1 MKLHFYLK
9 HFPPHQ
15 DQFHEGM
22 TKAVHGL
29 AAGLVQQ
36 GVEVVVLCEGPMP
49 GSFRSASGYRIEC
62 FPAPHTSPSFRLSP
76 EFQQYVRT
84 QLGADDLVVLNGIFH
99 QSVYRLSRLLKQARV
114 PYVMAPHDP
123 YHPAIFQKRAFLK
136 QIYWWLC
143 EKPALQSAQAVQMLD
158 GRHGQWLSQ
167 RGVHVP
173 QFAVPNGFAP
183 ENATVARSTYDFD
196 LEHPRFVF
204 LGRLDAH
211 NKGLD
216 LLIQGFVQAALPTAS
231 LTLQGPDWGD
241 RASLEALVQ
250 RLPGHD
256 QIRFRDADYSQ
267 TASAI
272 LTQYDVFCI
281 ASRFEGFSLAALEAM
296 LAGRVLLISDVAG
309 LAPHV
314 AASGCGIVV
323 TPTVEGLRS
332 GMAQLLDRRDEW
344 AVMGQRGRDYALT
357 KLSWASVAQQAVPLY
372 QAQFPP
378 ALTSIGHCPPT
389 ASLTSI

>member
-9 HFPPHQ
+9 HFPPYETH
-15 DQFHEGM
+15 FHEGT

-29 AAGLVQQ
+29 ATGLVEQ
-36 GVEVVVLCEGPMP
+36 GVEVVILCEGPVP
-49 GSFRSASGYRIEC
+49 GSLRSASGYRIEC
-62 FPAPHTSPSFRLSP
+62 FPAPHSSPSFRLSP

-84 QLGADDLVVLNGIFH
+84 QLGDDDLVVLNGIFH
-99 QSVYRLSRLLKQARV
+99 QSVYRLSRLLKQVRV

-123 YHPAIFQKRAFLK
+123 YHPAIFQKRAMLK

-158 GRHGQWLSQ
+158 DRHGQWLSQ

-173 QFAVPNGFAP
+173 QFTVPNGFAP

-196 LEHPRFVF
+196 LEHPRLVF

-216 LLIQGFVQAALPTAS
+216 LLIQGFVQAAAALPTAS

-241 RASLEALVQ
+241 RPQLTALAQ
-250 RLPGHD
+250 RLPGGD
-256 QIRFRDADYSQ
+256 QIQFRDSDYSR

-272 LTQYDVFCI
+272 LTEYDVFCI

-296 LAGRVLLISDVAG
+296 LAGRVLLVAEMAG
-309 LAPHV
+309 IAPYV
-314 AASGCGIVV
+314 AASGCGRLIE
-323 TPTVEGLRS
+323 PTIDGVRS
-332 GMAQLLDRRDEW
+332 GLQQLFDCRDEW
-344 AVMGQRGRDYALT
+344 AAMGQRGREYALT
-357 KLSWASVAQQAVPLY
+357 HLTWQRVAQQAVPCY
-372 QAQFPP
+372 QSAPAQPLPP
-378 ALTSIGHCPPT
+378 IGHQP
-389 ASLTSI
+389 ASSLT